1 VSEYPCYT
9 LYKSDV
15 TRQNFTPLYLN
26 TSYICIFRLGLS
38 ACTSLWTLVVN
49 LFWAFFFNFPFPI
62 PALKGFY
69 RTMEFSTRLHFHC
82 QRLWMAATH
91 KFLIINPLKAQF
103 YKHHIC
109 DILPLSQN
117 KPDVTH
123 TSTCVQD
130 VLGCG
135 TSVQCWF
142 ILEQSEYMLSKTNA
156 GFPLAHLYPLAPTLL
171 GTFWTCSQK
180 ATFDALSSK

>member
-1 VSEYPCYT
+1 
-9 LYKSDV
+9 
-15 TRQNFTPLYLN
+15 
-26 TSYICIFRLGLS
+26 
-38 ACTSLWTLVVN
+38 
-49 LFWAFFFNFPFPI
+49 
-62 PALKGFY
+62 
-69 RTMEFSTRLHFHC
+69 MEFSTRLHFHC

-171 GTFWTCSQK
+171 GTF
-180 ATFDALSSK
+180 